1 VTAFAFP
8 ERGLDD
14 GVVLLRG
21 WRAEDAGVQIR
32 WGADALIVR
41 WTGVPA
47 GYTEG
52 QALAYQALTEES
64 RLAGRAL
71 GLAIVES
78 ATEAVVGSCDIRRPD
93 PEDTALG
100 EIGYLLAADAR
111 GRGLA
116 TRAVGL
122 LVGWALRDLGMAR
135 VQALVDPDNPRSA
148 AVLERLGF
156 QREGL
161 LRHYRAGESKRQDR
175 LMYALLADTP
185 R

>member
-1 VTAFAFP
+1 
-8 ERGLDD
+8 
-14 GVVLLRG
+14 
-21 WRAEDAGVQIR
+21 
-32 WGADALIVR
+32 
-41 WTGVPA
+41 
-47 GYTEG
+47 
-52 QALAYQALTEES
+52 
-64 RLAGRAL
+64 
-71 GLAIVES
+71 
-78 ATEAVVGSCDIRRPD
+78 VGSCDIRRPD